1 MAPKARLLTCGYMSW
16 RLYPWSFVGLPLI
29 RMWRPEAFT
38 VRSPKR
44 TVMLS
49 TAAAAAP
56 EATAA
61 GLLAAAAAAAAAAVV
76 VELGE
81 RTATVSVWSFGF
93 ASVGDHFECF
103 PYVYPKPVLVN

>member
-1 MAPKARLLTCGYMSW
+1 M
-16 RLYPWSFVGLPLI
+16 PLI
-29 RMWRPEAFT
+29 RMWRPEVFT

-61 GLLAAAAAAAAAAVV
+61 GLLAAAAAAAAAV

-103 PYVYPKPVLVN
+103 PYVYPEPVLVN